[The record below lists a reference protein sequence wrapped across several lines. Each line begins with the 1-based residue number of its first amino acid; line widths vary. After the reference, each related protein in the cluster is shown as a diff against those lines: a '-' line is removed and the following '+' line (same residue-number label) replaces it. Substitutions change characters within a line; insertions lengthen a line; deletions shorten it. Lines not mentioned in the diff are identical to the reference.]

1 MKKLLITGSIIA
13 SILLGGC
20 ASKNENKIET
30 IKKEDISNFKN
41 VVNPSEELQIR
52 AVKSDYR
59 NLQYINNPSLRVKL
73 NAIKQN
79 AEALTY
85 INNPTEDFLMNA
97 IRVNNQSL
105 KYINNP
111 TEDFLMN
118 AIRVNNQS
126 LKYINNPTEDF
137 LISVIQKEPKAI
149 EYINNPSEKILL
161 EIVNKDGL
169 YIKNINNPSEK
180 IQIAAVINNKK
191 AFELIENPSE
201 YVKSKLSKMINKIS
215 RASYKINGF
224 VLFDKNININVIDSN
239 KFSISNNTNTFIN
252 ISMLSFY
259 YGNNIKS
266 ISNIKMPP
274 KSTNTI
280 EFSNFDAHYG
290 ILEGEKVNFGF
301 AVEYRDENK
310 TYNLNKI
317 NKYYLTDFLKGY
329 FFIK

>member
-97 IRVNNQSL
+97 I
-105 KYINNP
+105 K
-111 TEDFLMN
+111 
-118 AIRVNNQS
+118 VNNQS

-215 RASYKINGF
+215 IASYKINGF
-224 VLFDKNININVIDSN
+224 VLFDKNININVIDNN

>member
-79 AEALTY
+79 AEALT
-85 INNPTEDFLMNA
+85 
-97 IRVNNQSL
+97 
-105 KYINNP
+105 YINNP

-224 VLFDKNININVIDSN
+224 VLFDKNININVIDNN
-239 KFSISNNTNTFIN
+239 KFSISNNTNTFIS

>member
-111 TEDFLMN
+111 TEDFL
-118 AIRVNNQS
+118 
-126 LKYINNPTEDF
+126 
-137 LISVIQKEPKAI
+137 ISVIQKEPKAI

-215 RASYKINGF
+215 IASYKINGF
-224 VLFDKNININVIDSN
+224 VLFDKNININVIDNN
-239 KFSISNNTNTFIN
+239 KFSISNNTNTFIS

>member
-79 AEALTY
+79 AEALT
-85 INNPTEDFLMNA
+85 
-97 IRVNNQSL
+97 
-105 KYINNP
+105 YINNP

-215 RASYKINGF
+215 RASYKINDF
-224 VLFDKNININVIDSN
+224 VLFDKNININVIDNN
-239 KFSISNNTNTFIN
+239 KFSISNNTNTFIS

-301 AVEYRDENK
+301 AVEYRNENK

>member
-111 TEDFLMN
+111 TEDFL
-118 AIRVNNQS
+118 
-126 LKYINNPTEDF
+126 
-137 LISVIQKEPKAI
+137 ISVIQKEPKAI
-149 EYINNPSEKILL
+149 EYINNPSEHLILESIKL
-161 EIVNKDGL
+161 HPELIQ
-169 YIKNINNPSEK
+169 YIKNPSEEL
-180 IQIAAVINNKK
+180 QLLAVKQNGL
-191 AFELIENPSE
+191 LIK
-201 YVKSKLSKMINKIS
+201 YLSKSSDNVKIEAVKQDYNALKYIFKPS
-215 RASYKINGF
+215 DAIKLEASKQIKPFYGRYKIKDYKAEDKF
-224 VLFDKNININVIDSN
+224 IKIEVLDDSKYKIHNKTNQFININI
-239 KFSISNNTNTFIN
+239 
-252 ISMLSFY
+252 LSFY
-259 YGNNIKS
+259 YGDKVQT
-266 ISNIKMPP
+266 ISNIAIPP
-274 KSTNTI
+274 QAYNTLSFPY
-280 EFSNFDAHYG
+280 ESVN
-290 ILEGEKVNFGF
+290 LSKTKENFGF
-301 AVEYRDENK
+301 AVEYN
-310 TYNLNKI
+310 I
-317 NKYYLTDFLKGY
+317 NDKKHTLFKVNQYYLSDFLFKV
-329 FFIK
+329 F

>member
-79 AEALTY
+79 AEALT
-85 INNPTEDFLMNA
+85 
-97 IRVNNQSL
+97 
-105 KYINNP
+105 YINNP

-224 VLFDKNININVIDSN
+224 VLFDKNININVIDNN